1 MALVQN
7 KEIEA
12 FTTADL
18 RRRAR
23 GVLAPLESRVNAG
36 SDAPAG
42 RNDFELNP
50 ELEALADAEHKRP
63 AAVLIPVIEGAKQA
77 SILFTQRT
85 DELPTHAG
93 QISFPGGKMD
103 IGDTNVVETALREA
117 REEIGLE
124 AEYIDTIGFLDDYIT
139 STGYRISPLVAVIRQ
154 GYSITPDRREV
165 AEVFDVPLS
174 FLMNVQ
180 NHEMHSR
187 EWRGAQRKFYA
198 MPYGNRFIWGATAGM
213 LRNLYEWLYKLEPE
227 T

>member
-18 RRRAR
+18 RRRAQ
-23 GVLAPLESRVNAG
+23 GVLAPLELRVNAG

-63 AAVLIPVIEGAKQA
+63 AAVLIPVIERAKQA

-103 IGDTNVVETALREA
+103 SGDANVFETALREA

-124 AEYIDTIGFLDDYIT
+124 AEFIDTIGFLDDYIT
-139 STGYRISPLVAVIRQ
+139 STGYRISPLVAVIRE
-154 GYSITPDRREV
+154 GYSIAPDRNEV

-180 NHEMHSR
+180 NHEMHTR

-213 LRNLYEWLYKLEPE
+213 LRNLYEWLYKLEP
-227 T
+227 

>member
-18 RRRAR
+18 RRRAH
-23 GVLAPLESRVNAG
+23 GVLAPLDSRLNAG
-36 SDAPAG
+36 GDAPAG

-50 ELEALADAEHKRP
+50 ELEVLADAEHKRP
-63 AAVLIPVIEGAKQA
+63 AAVLIPVIERGKQA

-154 GYSITPDRREV
+154 GYSITPDHREV

>member
-18 RRRAR
+18 RRRAH

-63 AAVLIPVIEGAKQA
+63 AAVLIPVIERAKQA

-103 IGDTNVVETALREA
+103 SGDANVFETALREA

-124 AEYIDTIGFLDDYIT
+124 AEFIDTIGFLDDYIT
-139 STGYRISPLVAVIRQ
+139 STGYRISPLVAVIRE
-154 GYSITPDRREV
+154 GYSITPDRNEV

-180 NHEMHSR
+180 NHEMHTR
-187 EWRGAQRKFYA
+187 EWRRAQRKFYA

-213 LRNLYEWLYKLEPE
+213 LRNLYEWLYKLEP
-227 T
+227 

>member
-1 MALVQN
+1 MALVQD
-7 KEIEA
+7 KEVEA

-23 GVLAPLESRVNAG
+23 GVLAPLESRIDAG
-36 SDAPAG
+36 GDDPSG
-42 RNDFELNP
+42 RSDFELNP
-50 ELEALADAEHKRP
+50 ELETLSDAEHRQP
-63 AAVLIPVIEGAKQA
+63 AAVLIPVVERERQA

-85 DELPTHAG
+85 DEMPTHAG

-103 IGDTNVVETALREA
+103 AGDANVVETALREA

-124 AEYIDTIGFLDDYIT
+124 AEFIDTIGFLDDYIT

-154 GYSITPDRREV
+154 GYSITPDHNEV
-165 AEVFDVPLS
+165 ADVFDVPLS
-174 FLMNVQ
+174 FLMNAQ
-180 NHEMHSR
+180 NHEMHER

-213 LRNLYEWLYKLEPE
+213 LRNLYDWLYNLESN